1 MVDAARAQELG
12 GKRAAA
18 VETYQRL
25 LKDLPDTRRAEEIR
39 SRVASLQTEA
49 KP

>member
-1 MVDAARAQELG
+1 MVDKDRVQELG

-25 LKDLPDTRRAEEIR
+25 LKELPDSRRAEELR
-39 SRVASLQTEA
+39 SRVASLQPAA